1 MRDRGGE
8 RPDAATADGMTA
20 AIAVVDALAVARS
33 TEADA
38 LISALEGLSFETPKG
53 RMAIRPE
60 DHQTLQTMYQFR
72 KQPTSDLPELA
83 REIGISEISLP
94 VP

>member
-1 MRDRGGE
+1 
-8 RPDAATADGMTA
+8 MTA

-33 TEADA
+33 TEADS

-60 DHQTLQTMYQFR
+60 DHQTLQTMY
-72 KQPTSDLPELA
+72 
-83 REIGISEISLP
+83 
-94 VP
+94 